1 MNSIDL
7 VTNDKKIVSNINKQT
22 LFLNRVLLPELEK
35 EIHYIITNNDALV
48 NLFKEKFFKRVVNVL
63 NEIKTSFTAFD
74 NDLTFIE
81 KKLQQA
87 LPLVEL
93 GDLNDYEA
101 YLFDTRYHLN
111 NVLDTL
117 ELKIEKYNQ
126 YKE

>member
-1 MNSIDL
+1 MNAIDL
-7 VTNDKKIVSNINKQT
+7 VTNDKQIVSNINKQT

-35 EIHYIITNNDALV
+35 EIHYIITHNDALV

-81 KKLQQA
+81 EKLQQA

-93 GDLNDYEA
+93 GDLNDYES

-111 NVLDTL
+111 NVLDAL

-126 YKE
+126 YEE